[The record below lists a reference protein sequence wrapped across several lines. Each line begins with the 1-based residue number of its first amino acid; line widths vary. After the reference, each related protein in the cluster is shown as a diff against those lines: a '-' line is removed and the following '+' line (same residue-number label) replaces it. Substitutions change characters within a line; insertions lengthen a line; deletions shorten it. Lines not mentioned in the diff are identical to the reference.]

1 MKTLEV
7 DLVEVLKSL
16 SDSTNLKILA
26 LIKLYEELC
35 VCEFEDLLESPQ
47 PTVSRHLKALTD
59 SGLIRVRKDGRWRYY
74 SLQEIPSFVEEVIE
88 LAVETYGIIRRERR
102 KKCGDSK

>member
-1 MKTLEV
+1 MKTLEI

-26 LIKLYEELC
+26 FIKLYEELC
-35 VCEFEDLLESPQ
+35 VCEFEDLLRSPQ

-59 SGLIRVRKDGRWRYY
+59 SRLIRVRKDGRWRYY
-74 SLQEIPSFVEEVIE
+74 SLQEIPSFVEEVIT
-88 LAVETYGIIRRERR
+88 LAAETYGIIRGERR